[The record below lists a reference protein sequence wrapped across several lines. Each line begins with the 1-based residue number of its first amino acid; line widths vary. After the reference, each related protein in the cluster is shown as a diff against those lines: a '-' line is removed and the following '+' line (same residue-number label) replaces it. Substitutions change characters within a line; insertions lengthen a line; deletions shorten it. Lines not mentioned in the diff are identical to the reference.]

1 MAHPSVASAPPLHIP
16 GLLLAL
22 LSLLQLTAAIKLILP
37 PGKTECVLERVD
49 EDHFQIPGGPRVDGR
64 VMVSGNSQYYVPF
77 ITVQLWSPQGDQIWQ
92 ALHVYSEAH
101 FNVAA
106 RGPGSYK
113 VCFTNPY
120 ESRSDAVVELVYF
133 TLAHLRGGGGGV
145 QVPKGTAEDRGKA
158 MAHKDDMEGVK
169 RTILGMSEFVSV
181 IKGSQRYLTRKLER
195 HEKTMISNKHRT
207 MSFAGLEVAALISI
221 CVIQVF
227 TIRQ

>member
-113 VCFTNPY
+113 RDSTGC
-120 ESRSDAVVELVYF
+120 SVELVYF

-145 QVPKGTAEDRGKA
+145 QIPKGTAEDRGKA

-195 HEKTMISNKHRT
+195 HEKTMVGGFFAKAQRVKIS
-207 MSFAGLEVAALISI
+207 V
-221 CVIQVF
+221 
-227 TIRQ
+227 